1 MYTVGMNSIL
11 GLCLFA
17 LMPVAAF
24 AEPPVVTGVGVAHD
38 DMGWEFS
45 VTLRHGDTGWDHY
58 ADRWDILAEDGT
70 VLATRTLRHP
80 HVNEQPFTR
89 SLHQVV
95 LPDGTRRVFVRA
107 KCTESDLSTPAV
119 AVDIPL

>member
-1 MYTVGMNSIL
+1 MKSIL
-11 GLCLFA
+11 SVTLFA
-17 LMPVAAF
+17 LMPIAAL
-24 AEPPVVTGVGVAHD
+24 AEPPVVTNVQVAHD
-38 DMGWEFS
+38 DMGWQFS
-45 VTLRHGDTGWDHY
+45 VTLQHGDTGWDHY

-107 KCTESDLSTPAV
+107 KCTKSEISAPAV